1 MPFHY
6 EHQEDHLCAKHA
18 INNVMAILHYATV
31 EDLDAIVASSR
42 NTRFV
47 SLEQG
52 RYKGYVTSTVSDFFE
67 TQGVTYRIL
76 RNRTMHVLPKN
87 GNEWHARLGHS
98 IGLICFV
105 APLQIASGV
114 PVHTVGHFFAVVL
127 IVRTN
132 TSYYR
137 TIDSL
142 DNGKVRHFP
151 TSDSLSQYLRLKNIL
166 EVVQVISTDQPN
178 GKAGDHPDMPHH
190 QLLP

>member
-1 MPFHY
+1 MALRCY
-6 EHQEDHLCAKHA
+6 ATVDRYDSA

-42 NTRFV
+42 NIGFA

-52 RYKGYVTSTVSDFFE
+52 RDKGYVTSTITDFFE

-76 RNRTMHVLPKN
+76 RNMTTHVLPKN
-87 GNEWHARLGHS
+87 GNEWHERLCHS

-105 APLQIASGV
+105 APLQIASSV

-142 DNGKVRHFP
+142 DNGKVRHFA
-151 TSDSLSQYLRLKNIL
+151 TSDLLSQYLRLKNIL
-166 EVVQVISTDQPN
+166 EVVQVISTDHAN
-178 GKAGDHPDMPHH
+178 GKAGEHPDMPHH